1 MKVKLN
7 IIVAM
12 SAISLF
18 LIFGFIKPHFS
29 ANSTSYLFGA
39 IEKKPNVKSLLKQM
53 FKEQMENTEKDMLYM
68 PFGRELLNHEVD
80 PSTVEINSQYDAD
93 IANEKISYW
102 PYSTVEKVI
111 DNMKDL
117 GCESDVIRDNL
128 GYECKLLI
136 DDLAG
141 TGLYEPMIIHRT
153 KRYYFSIL
161 VKDGKYIPL
170 KLEHTEEFWNK

>member
-1 MKVKLN
+1 
-7 IIVAM
+7 
-12 SAISLF
+12 
-18 LIFGFIKPHFS
+18 
-29 ANSTSYLFGA
+29 
-39 IEKKPNVKSLLKQM
+39 
-53 FKEQMENTEKDMLYM
+53 
-68 PFGRELLNHEVD
+68 
-80 PSTVEINSQYDAD
+80 
-93 IANEKISYW
+93 
-102 PYSTVEKVI
+102 
-111 DNMKDL
+111 MKDL